1 MSKKQSI
8 DVSHIA
14 KLASLDLSEEEVILF
29 QDQLERVLE
38 HVEHLNEVDINADTI
53 SVNCNTTYE
62 SLREDLPK
70 NSISHT
76 KVIRNAPSSSD
87 GCIRVPKIIDQ

>member
-29 QDQLERVLE
+29 QDQYV
-38 HVEHLNEVDINADTI
+38 
-53 SVNCNTTYE
+53 
-62 SLREDLPK
+62 
-70 NSISHT
+70 
-76 KVIRNAPSSSD
+76 
-87 GCIRVPKIIDQ
+87 